1 MSPRSDRYNLKQLRD
16 QAVQDALE
24 ISAAELAQED
34 AEDGVDGVKAA
45 DDLRASMRE
54 VAARF
59 QRNAA
64 PKRSPS
70 YVPVSERMRAKPAI
84 DRLKAVVQSV
94 FSREPEL
101 GLAFRDGKKQTDG
114 DWESLYDDLVD
125 MGAIDPDRDAD

>member
-1 MSPRSDRYNLKQLRD
+1 MSPRSDRHYLKQLRD

-24 ISAAELAQED
+24 ISAAEMAQED
-34 AEDGVDGVKAA
+34 AEDSVDGVKAA
-45 DDLRASMRE
+45 EDLRASMRE

-64 PKRSPS
+64 PKRSPN
-70 YVPVSERMRAKPAI
+70 YIPVSERARAKPAI

-94 FSREPEL
+94 FAREPEL

>member
-1 MSPRSDRYNLKQLRD
+1 MSPRSDRYNLKRLRD

-24 ISAAELAQED
+24 ISAAEMAEED
-34 AEDGVDGVKAA
+34 AEDGVDGSKAA
-45 DDLRASMRE
+45 EALRASMRE

-64 PKRSPS
+64 PKRSPN
-70 YVPVSERMRAKPAI
+70 YIPVSERTRAKPAI
-84 DRLKAVVQSV
+84 DRLKAVVQAV

>member
-24 ISAAELAQED
+24 ISDAEMAQED

-45 DDLRASMRE
+45 EDLRASMRE

-64 PKRSPS
+64 PMRSPN
-70 YVPVSERMRAKPAI
+70 YVPVSERTRAKPAI

-94 FSREPEL
+94 FAREPEL

-125 MGAIDPDRDAD
+125 MGAINPDRDAD